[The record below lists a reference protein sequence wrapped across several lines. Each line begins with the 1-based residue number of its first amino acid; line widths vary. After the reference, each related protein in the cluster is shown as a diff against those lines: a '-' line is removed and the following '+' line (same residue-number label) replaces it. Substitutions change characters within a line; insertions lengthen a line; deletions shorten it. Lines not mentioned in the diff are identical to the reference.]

1 MRTLSQPADKPTIGL
16 SEQIIES
23 LMGYLSI
30 IEGIQYTGFKI
41 LYFSRPAIYLTSDK
55 GESKVV
61 SVETAKQLVK
71 ENTHAI

>member
-1 MRTLSQPADKPTIGL
+1 MRTLSQPADKPSIGL

-41 LYFSRPAIYLTSDK
+41 LYFSRPAICLTSDK

-61 SVETAKQLVK
+61 SVETAKQLIK
-71 ENTHAI
+71 ENSHAI